1 MIFRRKA
8 KNEDAVETVDTVGET
23 TEETTGDGGTEESA
37 TAGAEPAGAAVQ
49 DIAGGPFDV
58 TEVDPETLEAEDRI
72 DLGALVIT
80 GLPGMELRL
89 QVDEQSGDVQA
100 ILLVLED
107 SALELRA
114 FAAPKTAG
122 IWDEVRQ
129 EIASEATKMGGTA
142 SETEGPFGTELVLVV
157 PVQDPEGQI
166 FSQTSR
172 VIGVDGPRWLVR
184 GTILGRAAVEP
195 DAAPPMEQAFR
206 NVVVVRGSEPMAPRE
221 SLALKLPAGAQPAAE
236 EEA

>member
-1 MIFRRKA
+1 VIFRRKG
-8 KNEDAVETVDTVGET
+8 KNDDTVSTDVDETVDE
-23 TEETTGDGGTEESA
+23 GGAA
-37 TAGAEPAGAAVQ
+37 TAE
-49 DIAGGPFDV
+49 GPFDV
-58 TEVDPETLEAEDRI
+58 SEVDPAALEAEDRI

-114 FAAPKTAG
+114 FAAPRTSG
-122 IWDEVRQ
+122 IWSEVRR
-129 EIASEATKMGGTA
+129 EIAAEATRMGGTA
-142 SETEGPFGTELVLVV
+142 TESEGSFGTELVLVV

-172 VIGVDGPRWLVR
+172 VIGVDGPRWLLRATV
-184 GTILGRAAVEP
+184 LGRAAVEP
-195 DAAPPMEQAFR
+195 EAAPPMEQALR
-206 NVVVVRGSEPMAPRE
+206 NVVVVRGAEPMAPRE
-221 SLALKLPAGAQPAAE
+221 SLALRLPAGAQPAAE

>member
-1 MIFRRKA
+1 VIFRRKA
-8 KNEDAVETVDTVGET
+8 KNED
-23 TEETTGDGGTEESA
+23 TEATELTGTEE
-37 TAGAEPAGAAVQ
+37 AAVEAA
-49 DIAGGPFDV
+49 DSEADSEEPREEGPFDSN
-58 TEVDPETLEAEDRI
+58 EVDPSVLEGEDRI

-89 QVDEQSGDVQA
+89 QVDEQSNEVQA
-100 ILLVLED
+100 VLLVLED

-114 FAAPKTAG
+114 FAAPKSSG
-122 IWDEVRQ
+122 IWSDVRR
-129 EIASEATKMGGTA
+129 EIAAEATRMGGTA

-157 PVQDPEGQI
+157 PVEDPEGQI

-172 VIGVDGPRWLVR
+172 VIGVDGPRWLLRATV
-184 GTILGRAAVEP
+184 LGRAAVEP
-195 DAAPPMEQAFR
+195 EAAPPMEQSLR

-221 SLALKLPAGAQPAAE
+221 SLALRLPTGAQPAAE

>member
-1 MIFRRKA
+1 MIFRRKG
-8 KNEDAVETVDTVGET
+8 KNDDAETTGGFFGDEEEAAEG
-23 TEETTGDGGTEESA
+23 TEETGEEVETAAPVGRSA
-37 TAGAEPAGAAVQ
+37 
-49 DIAGGPFDV
+49 GPFDSS
-58 TEVDPETLEAEDRI
+58 EVDAATLEADDRI

-89 QVDEQSGDVQA
+89 QVDEQSGEVQA

-114 FAAPKTAG
+114 FAAPKTSG
-122 IWDEVRQ
+122 IWTEVRR
-129 EIASEATKMGGTA
+129 EIGAEATRMGGTA

-157 PVQDPEGQI
+157 PVEDPEGQI

-172 VIGVDGPRWLVR
+172 VIGVDGPRWLLR
-184 GTILGRAAVEP
+184 ATILGRAAVEP
-195 DAAPPMEQAFR
+195 DAAPPMEQALR

-221 SLALKLPAGAQPAAE
+221 SLALRLPEGAAPAAE
-236 EEA
+236 EEN

>member
-8 KNEDAVETVDTVGET
+8 KNEDAPDTVDAVEETT
-23 TEETTGDGGTEESA
+23 TEEATGDGGAEDTGTGES
-37 TAGAEPAGAAVQ
+37 PAAV
-49 DIAGGPFDV
+49 DTSGGPFDV
-58 TEVDPETLEAEDRI
+58 TEVDPATLEAEDRI

-122 IWDEVRQ
+122 IWDEVRR

-172 VIGVDGPRWLVR
+172 VIGIDGPRWLLR
-184 GTILGRAAVEP
+184 GTVLGRAAVEP
-195 DAAPPMEQAFR
+195 EAAPPMEQAFR

>member
-1 MIFRRKA
+1 VIFRRKA
-8 KNEDAVETVDTVGET
+8 KNEDTEATELTGTEDAAVEAADSEAASEEPGE
-23 TEETTGDGGTEESA
+23 E
-37 TAGAEPAGAAVQ
+37 
-49 DIAGGPFDV
+49 GPFDSN
-58 TEVDPETLEAEDRI
+58 EVDPSVLEGEDRI

-89 QVDEQSGDVQA
+89 QVDEQSNEVQA
-100 ILLVLED
+100 VLLVLED

-114 FAAPKTAG
+114 FAAPKSSG
-122 IWDEVRQ
+122 IWSEVRR
-129 EIASEATKMGGTA
+129 EIAAEATRMGGTA

-157 PVQDPEGQI
+157 PVEDPEGQI

-172 VIGVDGPRWLVR
+172 VIGVEGPRWLLRATV
-184 GTILGRAAVEP
+184 LGRAAVEP
-195 DAAPPMEQAFR
+195 EAAPPMEQSLR

-221 SLALKLPAGAQPAAE
+221 SLALRLPTGAQPAAE

>member
-1 MIFRRKA
+1 MIFRRKG
-8 KNEDAVETVDTVGET
+8 KNDDTVSTDIDETVDE
-23 TEETTGDGGTEESA
+23 A
-37 TAGAEPAGAAVQ
+37 AAIAE
-49 DIAGGPFDV
+49 GPFDV
-58 TEVDPETLEAEDRI
+58 SEVDPAILEAEDRI

-114 FAAPKTAG
+114 FAAPRTSG
-122 IWDEVRQ
+122 IWSEVRR
-129 EIASEATKMGGTA
+129 EIAAEATRMGGTA
-142 SETEGPFGTELVLVV
+142 TESEGSFGTELVLVV

-172 VIGVDGPRWLVR
+172 VIGVDGPRWLLRATV
-184 GTILGRAAVEP
+184 LGRAAVEP
-195 DAAPPMEQAFR
+195 EAAPPMEEALR
-206 NVVVVRGSEPMAPRE
+206 SVVVVRGAEPMAPRE
-221 SLALKLPAGAQPAAE
+221 SLALRLPAGAQPAAE

>member
-8 KNEDAVETVDTVGET
+8 KNEDTGSAAAEAAEQT
-23 TEETTGDGGTEESA
+23 TADEVAADAAEDDQT
-37 TAGAEPAGAAVQ
+37 GAERGH
-49 DIAGGPFDV
+49 GPYDV
-58 TEVDPETLEAEDRI
+58 TEVDEATLEAEDRI

-114 FAAPKTAG
+114 FAAPRTAG
-122 IWDEVRQ
+122 IWSEVRR
-129 EIASEATKMGGTA
+129 EIAAEATRMGGTA

-172 VIGVDGPRWLVR
+172 VIGVDGPRWLLRATV
-184 GTILGRAAVEP
+184 LGRAAVEP
-195 DAAPPMEQAFR
+195 DAAPPMEEALR

-221 SLALKLPAGAQPAAE
+221 SLALRLPPGAQPATE

>member
-8 KNEDAVETVDTVGET
+8 KNEDTPETVDAV
-23 TEETTGDGGTEESA
+23 EETTADETGESAADDGGAEESTT
-37 TAGAEPAGAAVQ
+37 TASVQ
-49 DIAGGPFDV
+49 DTTGGPFDI
-58 TEVDPETLEAEDRI
+58 TEVDPATLEAEDRI

-114 FAAPKTAG
+114 FAAPRTAG

-129 EIASEATKMGGTA
+129 EIAGEATKMGGTA
-142 SETEGPFGTELVLVV
+142 SETDGPFGTELVLVV

-172 VIGVDGPRWLVR
+172 VIGIDGPRWLLR
-184 GTILGRAAVEP
+184 GTVLGRAAVEP
-195 DAAPPMEQAFR
+195 EAAPPMEQAFR

>member
-8 KNEDAVETVDTVGET
+8 KNEDTEATELTGTEDAAVEAADSEAASEEPGE
-23 TEETTGDGGTEESA
+23 E
-37 TAGAEPAGAAVQ
+37 
-49 DIAGGPFDV
+49 GPFDSN
-58 TEVDPETLEAEDRI
+58 EVDPSVLEGEDRI

-80 GLPGMELRL
+80 GMPGMELRL
-89 QVDEQSGDVQA
+89 QVDEQSNEVQA
-100 ILLVLED
+100 VLLVLED

-114 FAAPKTAG
+114 FAAPKSSG
-122 IWDEVRQ
+122 IWSEVRR
-129 EIASEATKMGGTA
+129 EIAAEATRMGGTA

-157 PVQDPEGQI
+157 PVEDPEGQI

-172 VIGVDGPRWLVR
+172 VIGVDGPRWLLRATV
-184 GTILGRAAVEP
+184 LGRAAVEP
-195 DAAPPMEQAFR
+195 EAAPPMEQSLR

-221 SLALKLPAGAQPAAE
+221 SLALRLPTGAQPAAE